1 MFVDVEET
9 LSRELREVADGLTVP
24 AMPPLPQAP
33 PRVARPW
40 QPLLVAASVALVVAG
55 AVVAVAT
62 ARGGQEPAP
71 APPQPSP
78 TRSVG
83 TLPRTAPTIPYVVD
97 QRLYV
102 AGEQVPGTW
111 WSVRGDDAGWL
122 ALRTDSTWWWGRGPE
137 PHEITGPHDVPPVV
151 SPDGRYVAEVGAQD
165 GQGALTAFDT
175 ASGESLGGVP
185 LDLGDPQDGSTVSV
199 RAVTDDGRVVVQG
212 TDTSLLWLPLEGG
225 ATVDL
230 GETAPEQQFLA
241 GTPTGL
247 VVTDGAGGVVDGTIG
262 EPYLAEISE
271 TGELTRTGAVP
282 THDDVLVSPG
292 GAWLTWTA
300 PGTTGGEVTSVAELR
315 ARSVD
320 GGQQVT
326 LTAPAGWGFRTRAW
340 AWESDEHLVSPVV
353 GDGGDERMA
362 RCSVQ
367 LGRCVLVDTR

>member
-1 MFVDVEET
+1 MSVDVEET
-9 LSRELREVADGLTVP
+9 LSRELRAVADGLSVP
-24 AMPPLPQAP
+24 ALPPLQQEP
-33 PRVARPW
+33 PGVARPW

-55 AVVAVAT
+55 AVAAVAT

-111 WSVRGDDAGWL
+111 WSVRGGDTGWL

-137 PHEITGPHDVPPVV
+137 PHQIAGQHDVPPVI
-151 SPDGRYVAEVGAQD
+151 SPNGRYVAEIDAQD
-165 GQGALTAFDT
+165 GPGLLTAFDT

-185 LDLGDPQDGSTVSV
+185 IDRGDPQDGSTVSI
-199 RAVTDDGRVVVQG
+199 RAVTDDGRVIVQG
-212 TDTSLLWLPLEGG
+212 TGTSLLWLPLEGG

-247 VVTDGAGGVVDGTIG
+247 VVTDGASGVVDGTIG
-262 EPYLAEISE
+262 EPYLAEISD
-271 TGELTRTGAVP
+271 TGEVTRTGAVP
-282 THDDVLVSPG
+282 THDDVLVSPAG
-292 GAWLTWTA
+292 DWLTWTA
-300 PGTTGGEVTSVAELR
+300 PGTTGGEVTAVAELQ

-320 GGQQVT
+320 GGQRVT
-326 LTAPAGWGFRTRAW
+326 LTAPASWGFRTRAW

-353 GDGGDERMA
+353 GDGGGERMA
-362 RCSVQ
+362 RCSVR
-367 LGRCVLVDTR
+367 LVSCVLVDSR